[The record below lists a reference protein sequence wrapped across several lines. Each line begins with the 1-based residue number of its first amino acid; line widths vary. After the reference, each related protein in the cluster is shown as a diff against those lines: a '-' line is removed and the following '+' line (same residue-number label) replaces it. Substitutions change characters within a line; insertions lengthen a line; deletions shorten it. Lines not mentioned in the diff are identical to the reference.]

1 MFQEIPT
8 QVDIE
13 YDPLPAKDDDSVL
26 CFDGRSVLV
35 RIRENK
41 AILPSVKELDTKG
54 RCVFVFKA
62 DGKRFFLCLEKTSAQ
77 GFDFEPLNKI
87 RQVAAD
93 IEQYAIVTGFHYY
106 CFHRESRFCSVCGK
120 ALEHSP
126 QKRCMVCTGCGGEV
140 YPKIAPAVIL
150 GIIDEETDSI
160 LLTRYADREY
170 KKYALVA
177 GFVEMGESAE
187 MAAKREAMEETGLE
201 IEDIEFF
208 ATQPW
213 GFAQNLLIGYFAKVK
228 GSREIKMDKQELAE
242 AVWVKRGDV
251 PAEPGSIS
259 LTGEMMWAFK
269 SSQR

>member
-1 MFQEIPT
+1 MFQEIPKK
-8 QVDIE
+8 VDIE

-35 RIRENK
+35 RIDGGK
-41 AILPSVKELDTKG
+41 AVLPKLCELDGQVKN
-54 RCVFVFKA
+54 VFVFKA
-62 DGKRFFLCLEKTSAQ
+62 DEKRFFLCLEKTGAQ
-77 GFDFEPLNKI
+77 GFGFEPLNTI
-87 RQVAAD
+87 RHVAAD

-106 CFHRESRFCSVCGK
+106 CFHRENRFCSVCGK
-120 ALEHSP
+120 TLEHDA
-126 QKRCMVCTGCGGEV
+126 QKRCMVCQGCGGEV

-150 GIIDEETDSI
+150 GIIDEQTDSI

-170 KKYALVA
+170 KNYALVA

-187 MAAKREAMEETGLE
+187 MAAKREAFEETGLE
-201 IEDIEFF
+201 IDDIEFF

-228 GSREIKMDKQELAE
+228 GSREIKMDEQELAQ
-242 AVWVKRGDV
+242 ALWVKREDV
-251 PAEPGSIS
+251 PAQPGGIS
-259 LTGEMMWAFK
+259 LTSEMMWAFK